1 MVRYTSTGFENML
14 PDEIKLELGQPFT
27 ITLTFEPTVLL
38 PMVTPL
44 MVIQNGDDALIPP
57 LEMLKIT
64 ELEETGLLETY
75 NDELLLEPA
84 ATEGASDTWKK
95 KIGNLRVTR
104 LPLSI

>member
-27 ITLTFEPTVLL
+27 ITLTLDPTVLS

-44 MVIQNGDDALIPP
+44 MVMQNGDDELIPS

-64 ELEETGLLETY
+64 ELEEIGLLDTD

-84 ATEGASDTWKK
+84 ATKGASDGWKK
-95 KIGNLRVTR
+95 KIGNLRVIR
-104 LPLSI
+104 LPRSI